1 MHLYGKREKNYE
13 IRFEVKESKKKRVVV
28 KKKPRVRNSCR
39 ERKNFLINSRARFR
53 DEM

>member
-13 IRFEVKESKKKRVVV
+13 IRFEVKESKKTRGGEKN
-28 KKKPRVRNSCR
+28 PRVRNSCR